1 MPEEVQALPSHDPT
15 LATVRGGKLGAA
27 WRVFMATRLDGRQ
40 LAAAIEAR
48 LAATIAER
56 LPKIG
61 RPPGLAV
68 LRVGDDPASGV
79 YVANKEKAC
88 ARVGITSLGAHLPAA
103 TSAAQVLS
111 TIQQLNADPAVD
123 GILLQLPVPA
133 GLDERPLLAAIDPE
147 KDADG
152 LHTLNLGRLLKGE
165 PGPRSCT
172 PAGVMALL
180 AAAGVE
186 LAGKRAVV
194 VGRSILVGQPMALM
208 LQAAQATVS
217 IAHSRTTDLPALTRE
232 ADVLVV
238 AAGKPRMIGAEH
250 VKPGAV
256 VVDVGIHR
264 LEPEP
269 GAGPDAM
276 VRLCGDV
283 RYEEVEPIASAITP
297 VPGGV
302 GPMTVTLLLVNTV
315 VAWCRHRG
323 VAHGLGD
330 LVP

>member
-1 MPEEVQALPSHDPT
+1 MT
-15 LATVRGGKLGAA
+15 
-27 WRVFMATRLDGRQ
+27 TRMDGRQ
-40 LAAAIEAR
+40 LAGDIELR
-48 LAATIAER
+48 LQATIAER
-56 LPKIG
+56 LKAVG

-88 ARVGITSLGAHLPAA
+88 ARVGITSLGAHLSA
-103 TSAAQVLS
+103 TASAAEVLAAV
-111 TIQQLNADPAVD
+111 QQLNADPACD
-123 GILLQLPVPA
+123 GILLQLPLPA
-133 GLDERPLLAAIDPE
+133 GLDEGPLLLAIDPE

-152 LHTLNLGRLLKGE
+152 LHTLNLGRLIKAE

-180 AAAGVE
+180 ARHGVA
-186 LAGKRAVV
+186 LSGQRAVV

-208 LQAAQATVS
+208 LQAADATVS
-217 IAHSRTTDLPALTRE
+217 VAHSRTTDLAALTRQ

-238 AAGKPRMIGAEH
+238 AAGRPRMIGAEH

-256 VVDVGIHR
+256 VIDVGIHR
-264 LEPEP
+264 TES
-269 GAGPDAM
+269 G
-276 VRLCGDV
+276 LCGDV
-283 RYEEVEPIASAITP
+283 RFEEVEPLASAISP

-302 GPMTVTLLLVNTV
+302 GPMTVTMLLVNTV
-315 VAWCRHRG
+315 VAWYRRAG
-323 VAHGLGD
+323 VAHDLGD

>member
-1 MPEEVQALPSHDPT
+1 
-15 LATVRGGKLGAA
+15 
-27 WRVFMATRLDGRQ
+27 MATHLNGRQ
-40 LAAAIEAR
+40 LAAEIEQR
-48 LAATIAER
+48 LSAVVAER
-56 LPKIG
+56 LVKAG

-88 ARVGITSLGAHLPAA
+88 SRIGITNLGAHLPAD
-103 TSAAQVLS
+103 TPAAELLA
-111 TIQQLNADPAVD
+111 TIQRLNADPAVD
-123 GILLQLPVPA
+123 GILLQLPLPP
-133 GLDERPLLAAIDPE
+133 GLEEGPLLAAMDPQ

-152 LHTLNLGRLLKGE
+152 LHTLNLGHLLKGE

-180 AAAGVE
+180 AAGGVE

-208 LQAAQATVS
+208 LQAANATVS
-217 IAHSRTTDLPALTRE
+217 VAHSRTQNLAELTRQ

-238 AAGKPRMIGAEH
+238 AAGRPRMIGAEH
-250 VKPGAV
+250 VRPGAV

-264 LEPEP
+264 KPE
-269 GAGPDAM
+269 GG
-276 VRLCGDV
+276 LCGDV
-283 RYEEVEPIASAITP
+283 RYEEVEPIAAAITT

-315 VAWCRHRG
+315 ASWCQRC
-323 VAHGLGD
+323 D
-330 LVP
+330 LDQPLADLLP

>member
-1 MPEEVQALPSHDPT
+1 
-15 LATVRGGKLGAA
+15 
-27 WRVFMATRLDGRQ
+27 MATLLDGRL
-40 LAAAIEAR
+40 LAAQIETR
-48 LAATIAER
+48 LAETIGAG
-56 LPKIG
+56 LAQAG

-88 ARVGITSLGAHLPAA
+88 SRVGITNLGAHLAADTPAA
-103 TSAAQVLS
+103 EVQA
-111 TIQQLNADPAVD
+111 TIERLNADPAVD
-123 GILLQLPVPA
+123 GILLQLPLPA
-133 GLDERPLLAAIDPE
+133 GLDEGPLLAAIDPA

-180 AAAGVE
+180 AAAGVT

-208 LQAAQATVS
+208 LQAANATVTV
-217 IAHSRTTDLPALTRE
+217 AHSRTTDLAAVTRQAE
-232 ADVLVV
+232 VLVV
-238 AAGKPRMIGAEH
+238 AAGRPGMIGAEH
-250 VKPGAV
+250 VQPGSV

-264 LEPEP
+264 KPE
-269 GAGPDAM
+269 GG
-276 VRLCGDV
+276 LCGDV
-283 RYEEVEPIASAITP
+283 RFDEVAPIASAISP

-302 GPMTVTLLLVNTV
+302 GPMTVTMLLVNTV
-315 VAWCRHRG
+315 SSWCARC
-323 VAHGLGD
+323 GLTNPLAD
-330 LVP
+330 LLP

>member
-1 MPEEVQALPSHDPT
+1 
-15 LATVRGGKLGAA
+15 
-27 WRVFMATRLDGRQ
+27 MATRLDGRQ
-40 LAAAIEAR
+40 LAAQIE
-48 LAATIAER
+48 ER
-56 LPKIG
+56 LQAVVADRLQRAG

-88 ARVGITSLGAHLPAA
+88 SRIGITNLGAHLSADTPAA
-103 TSAAQVLS
+103 EVLA
-111 TIQQLNADPAVD
+111 TIQRLNADPAVD
-123 GILLQLPVPA
+123 GILLQLPLPA

-180 AAAGVE
+180 ASAGVE
-186 LAGKRAVV
+186 LSGKRAVV

-208 LQAAQATVS
+208 LQAANATVTV
-217 IAHSRTTDLPALTRE
+217 AHSRTQDLASITRQ

-238 AAGKPRMIGAEH
+238 AAGKPLMLGAEH
-250 VKPGAV
+250 IKPGAV

-264 LEPEP
+264 TET
-269 GAGPDAM
+269 G
-276 VRLCGDV
+276 LCGDV
-283 RYEEVEPIASAITP
+283 RFAEVEPIASAISP

-315 VAWCRHRG
+315 ASWWSRTG
-323 VAHGLGD
+323 GAASAHPLRD
-330 LVP
+330 LLP

>member
-1 MPEEVQALPSHDPT
+1 
-15 LATVRGGKLGAA
+15 
-27 WRVFMATRLDGRQ
+27 MATRLDGRQ
-40 LAAAIEAR
+40 LAAQIEQR
-48 LAATIAER
+48 LQAVVAER
-56 LPKIG
+56 LQRAG

-88 ARVGITSLGAHLPAA
+88 SRIGITNLGAHLPAS
-103 TSAAQVLS
+103 TPAAEVLS
-111 TIQQLNADPAVD
+111 TIQRLNADPLVD
-123 GILLQLPVPA
+123 GILLQLPLPA

-186 LAGKRAVV
+186 LSGKRAVV

-208 LQAAQATVS
+208 LQAADATVS
-217 IAHSRTTDLPALTRE
+217 IAHSRTADLAALTRQ

-264 LEPEP
+264 LEPDP
-269 GAGPDAM
+269 AAGPEAKA
-276 VRLCGDV
+276 RLCGDV
-283 RYEEVEPIASAITP
+283 RFEEVEPIAGAITP

-315 VAWCRHRG
+315 ASWCQRC
-323 VAHGLGD
+323 GLDQPLAD
-330 LVP
+330 LLP

>member
-1 MPEEVQALPSHDPT
+1 
-15 LATVRGGKLGAA
+15 
-27 WRVFMATRLDGRQ
+27 MATLLDGRR

-48 LAATIAER
+48 LAALIADVQ
-56 LPKIG
+56 PIAA

-88 ARVGITSLGAHLPAA
+88 QRIGIRNLGAHLAATTPAA
-103 TSAAQVLS
+103 EVLS
-111 TIQQLNADPAVD
+111 RIHHLNADPAVD
-123 GILLQLPVPA
+123 GILLQLPLPA
-133 GLDERPLLAAIDPE
+133 GLAEGPLLEAIDPD

-180 AAAGVE
+180 ADAGVA

-208 LQAAQATVS
+208 LQAANATVS
-217 IAHSRTTDLPALTRE
+217 VAHSRTTDLAELTRQAE
-232 ADVLVV
+232 VLVV
-238 AAGKPRMIGAEH
+238 AAGRPRMIGAEH
-250 VKPGAV
+250 VRPGAV

-264 LEPEP
+264 RPE
-269 GAGPDAM
+269 GG
-276 VRLCGDV
+276 LCGDV
-283 RYEEVEPIASAITP
+283 RFEEVEPLVAAISP

-302 GPMTVTLLLVNTV
+302 GPMTVAMLLVNTV
-315 VAWCRHRG
+315 VAWCRR
-323 VAHGLGD
+323 HGADPSPLAD
-330 LVP
+330 LIP